1 MSYAGGV
8 PGREPMQVSTAPRKP
23 RILLAACGSVS
34 AIKFGHLCSCFSD
47 WADVKAVV
55 TPASMNFVD
64 LSSIPKNVMLYTDEH
79 EWSSWS
85 KIGDSVL
92 HIELRRWADIM
103 VIAPLSANT
112 LAKIAGGLC
121 DNLLT
126 SIVRAWDYEKP
137 IFVAPSMN
145 TYMWK
150 NAFTERHIIAID
162 ELGINLI
169 PPASHRLATG
179 EYGTGVMAEPSFI
192 FSTVRLFLES
202 RKKASNSSSSRT

>member
-1 MSYAGGV
+1 
-8 PGREPMQVSTAPRKP
+8 MQDNGIHWRCTQKRSNAND
-23 RILLAACGSVS
+23 
-34 AIKFGHLCSCFSD
+34 CFSD

-55 TPASMNFVD
+55 TQTSLTFVD
-64 LSSIPKNVMLYTDEH
+64 LASIPKNVMLYTDEH

-145 TYMWK
+145 AYMWR
-150 NAFTERHIIAID
+150 NSFTEKHIMAID
-162 ELGINLI
+162 EFGINLI
-169 PPASHRLATG
+169 PPVSHG
-179 EYGTGVMAEPSFI
+179 ESGTGAMAEPSFI
-192 FSTVRLFLES
+192 LSTVRMFLES
-202 RKKASNSSSSRT
+202 RRKASTSSSRT